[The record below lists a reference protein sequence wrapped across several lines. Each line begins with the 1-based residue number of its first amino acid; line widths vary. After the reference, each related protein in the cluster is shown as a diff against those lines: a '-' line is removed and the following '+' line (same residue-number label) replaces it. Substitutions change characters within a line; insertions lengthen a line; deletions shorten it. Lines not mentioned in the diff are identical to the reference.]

1 MDITGV
7 EICLVCFSAMKE
19 TLETFK
25 LRGVNLKDTQA
36 IQTNQLDLQK
46 AFKQEKADDSNTMH
60 NSRRK
65 KMEQKTWLKCMIVTD
80 KPDFKCF
87 EYKKWKLPFLS
98 VLICWKFEYKQSWLP
113 NYLIWIL
120 LYYTPAILLHV
131 QLRTT
136 LKGKHS
142 GRLDCTQTNKFFLI

>member
-25 LRGVNLKDTQA
+25 LRGVNLKDT

-65 KMEQKTWLKCMIVTD
+65 KMEQKT
-80 KPDFKCF
+80 
-87 EYKKWKLPFLS
+87 
-98 VLICWKFEYKQSWLP
+98 
-113 NYLIWIL
+113 
-120 LYYTPAILLHV
+120 
-131 QLRTT
+131 
-136 LKGKHS
+136 
-142 GRLDCTQTNKFFLI
+142 